1 MDQIAD
7 FGAYLLG
14 KVFFPRLLTMVVLE
28 FVSSVDYCWV
38 VELEIVNIYML
49 RVFSAAVGGE
59 NEEALVV
66 KLDVILE
73 AVYKLLR
80 LMIPIRNFDYRVFI
94 LNSNFSYSIVV
105 SIVEFVTHLVA
116 DSVFTLLHS

>member
-14 KVFFPRLLTMVVLE
+14 KVLFPRLLTMVVLE
-28 FVSSVDYCWV
+28 FVSSVDDCWV

-49 RVFSAAVGGE
+49 RVFSATIGRE
-59 NEEALVV
+59 HKEALVV
-66 KLDVILE
+66 KFDVVLE

-105 SIVEFVTHLVA
+105 SIVEFVAHLVA

>member
-1 MDQIAD
+1 MDPIAD
-7 FGAYLLG
+7 FCAYLFG

-28 FVSSVDYCWV
+28 FVPSVDYRRV
-38 VELEIVNIYML
+38 VELELVNVYIL
-49 RVFSAAVGGE
+49 GVFSATVGRE
-59 NEEALVV
+59 HKEALVV

-80 LMIPIRNFDYRVFI
+80 LMIPIRYFYYRVFI
-94 LNSNFSYSIVV
+94 LNSNFSYCIVV
-105 SIVEFVTHLVA
+105 SIVEFVAHLVA